1 MEGEDDNDQ
10 VEMNVDREVRLVEVE
25 ELISTFKSK
34 ADIYKLLTKHRKDYE
49 H

>member
-1 MEGEDDNDQ
+1 
-10 VEMNVDREVRLVEVE
+10 MNVDRDVRLVEVE

-34 ADIYKLLTKHRKDYE
+34 TDIYNLITDHRKDYE